1 MFVKAIGEEFGAEN
15 VIASDVDQRE
25 VDFGPSKY
33 VHLDVTNQQALE
45 KVV

>member
-15 VIASDVDQRE
+15 VIASDVDTRE

-33 VHLDVTNQQALE
+33 LHLDVTN
-45 KVV
+45 